1 MLNLCFCIWSDL
13 RVTYCI
19 LVHSAMK
26 CQCIIFYAWLG
37 LVQILQKSAG
47 GPYIKLVFL
56 HLVDFVGCV
65 VHFGVS
71 GVQNIDALFFMLGW
85 AGPDTKKALWDTLC
99 RTCVFASDVIS
110 EPRSAFW
117 CIRAMKRWHTIFH
130 AQVGLVQFS
139 QNAHPNT
146 L

>member
-1 MLNLCFCIWSDL
+1 MLGW
-13 RVTYCI
+13 
-19 LVHSAMK
+19 
-26 CQCIIFYAWLG
+26 AWYRFH
-37 LVQILQKSAG
+37 KKRAG
-47 GPYIKLVFL
+47 VPYIKLVFL
-56 HLVDFVGCV
+56 HPVDFVGRV

-71 GVQNIDALFFMLGW
+71 GVQNIDALFFMLEE
-85 AGPDTKKALWDTLC
+85 ALWDTLC
-99 RTCVFASDVIS
+99 RTCVLASDAIS